1 MTISVFTSQTIAK
14 TGFPHHN
21 SSLDIR
27 SLVVMFKEIFS
38 ILAPLTKLLAPQ
50 TALLGVISF
59 EWNECF
65 RIPLQGRQVHEMFWP

>member
-1 MTISVFTSQTIAK
+1 
-14 TGFPHHN
+14 
-21 SSLDIR
+21 
-27 SLVVMFKEIFS
+27 MFKEIFS

-59 EWNECF
+59 EWDECF